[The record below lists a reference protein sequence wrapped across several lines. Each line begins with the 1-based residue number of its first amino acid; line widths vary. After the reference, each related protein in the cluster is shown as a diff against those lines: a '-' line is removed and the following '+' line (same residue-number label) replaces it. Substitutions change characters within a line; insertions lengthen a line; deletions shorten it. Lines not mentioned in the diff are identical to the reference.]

1 MRNLLAFFIKY
12 PITVDVLLVAA
23 LLFGA
28 IGWNNLNS
36 TFFPLT
42 PERFIII
49 NAVLPGASP
58 SEMEEGVV
66 QKIEEN
72 LKGISGVDRFTSTSS
87 ENAAVIT
94 VEALRSANSREVLA
108 DVENAVNQIASF
120 PVDLEP
126 VTVFLKENL
135 TLTITFAVTGKDMNL
150 STLKDLSRDIEDD
163 LRDFDGI
170 SKVELLGFPEEEIE
184 ISVNEDALRS
194 YNLNF
199 EQVGT
204 AIRSSNLDI
213 TGGSIKTEREELLI
227 RARLKESQP
236 SNLLNIVI
244 KADEDG
250 SIVRLNDIAR
260 VERQFVDVTNKI
272 ELNGQRAVEL
282 QIQNTDSEDILTTA
296 EDVKNYVAE
305 FNAGSDGIE
314 LSVINDRS
322 DLLRQ
327 RKELLIENGVI
338 GIILVLILLSMFLN
352 VRVAFW
358 VAAGLPVSFFGMFI
372 LANYFGATINV
383 ISLFGMIVVVG
394 ILVDDGIVVSEN
406 IYHQYEK
413 GKTRLRAALDGT
425 MEVIPPVVTAVLT
438 TMVAFSAFFFIDG
451 TAGDYF
457 SEMAFIVVATL
468 AVSLIEVLIILPS
481 HIGHSKALSHDYKKN
496 RVERFLDGGMVW
508 LRDRLY
514 RPVLT
519 FFLNFKF
526 LGLSI
531 AIGLFLIT
539 LGGLAGR
546 MIKVNYFPFI
556 DRDNFEV
563 AIKLAAGTREEITEA
578 YLDIIIE
585 AATQVNED
593 FREQMPDKENII
605 QDVEMILGP
614 SSNEG
619 KLNLIL
625 LSSELRGISSAV
637 VVNSL
642 REATGPIYDA
652 ENLSFGGAMPFGKP
666 VSISLL
672 SGNYHELSEVRTRL
686 KTAMMEIPELMDV
699 LDNDL
704 EGVREI
710 DVKLK
715 DKAFLLGLN
724 PAEVMRQVRNG
735 FFGYEVQRLQV
746 GEDELKVWV
755 RYDQEER
762 SSIYNLENM
771 YIRTPEGG
779 RYALREIA
787 DYSVERGQLNI
798 YHLDGK
804 RELKIEADL
813 ADPNGSAPD
822 IIEKIRNKILPS
834 ILAEYPSVTPLYEGQ
849 NREAQKTIQ
858 SAKVVLPLVLI
869 LIIGLVTFTFR
880 SFFQAIV
887 IMLLIP
893 FSLVG
898 VAWGHYFHGLP
909 LSIFSFLGII
919 ALIGVIVNDSLVLVS
934 KMNGYLKEGMDFK
947 DAVYEAG
954 VSRFRAIL
962 LTSAT
967 TIAGLAPLILEKSVQ
982 AQFLIPMAV
991 SLAYGILM
999 ATFLTLLVLPIL
1011 LSYLNHS
1018 KVYGKWFWLGI
1029 KPTHEEVEPAIIEK
1043 KSENEDL

>member
-1 MRNLLAFFIKY
+1 MRKLLAFFIKY
-12 PITVDVLLVAA
+12 PITVDVILVAT
-23 LLFGA
+23 LLFGT
-28 IGWNNLNS
+28 IGWNSLNS
-36 TFFPLT
+36 TFFPLV

-49 NAVLPGASP
+49 NAVFPGASP
-58 SEMEEGVV
+58 TEVEEGVV
-66 QKIEEN
+66 QRIEEN
-72 LKGISGVDRFTSTSS
+72 LKGISGVDRFTSVSS

-94 VEALRSANSREVLA
+94 VEALRSANSREVLD

-120 PVDLEP
+120 PEGLEP
-126 VTVFLKENL
+126 ITVFLRENL
-135 TLTITFAVTGKDMNL
+135 TLTITFSVTGEDMDL
-150 STLKDLSRDIEDD
+150 RTLKLIARQIEDD
-163 LRDFDGI
+163 IREFDGI
-170 SKVELLGFPEEEIE
+170 SKVDLLGFPDEEIE
-184 ISVNEDALRS
+184 IAVDEDALRS
-194 YNLNF
+194 YNLSF
-199 EQVGT
+199 EQVGLAVRT
-204 AIRSSNLDI
+204 ANLDI
-213 TGGSIKTEREELLI
+213 TGGSIKTDREELLI
-227 RARLKESQP
+227 RARYKEYEP
-236 SNLLNIVI
+236 AALLDIVI
-244 KADEDG
+244 KANEDG
-250 SIVRLNDIAR
+250 SIVRLDDIAD
-260 VERQFVDVTNKI
+260 VKRQFADVTNKI

-296 EDVKNYVAE
+296 EFIKEYIAG
-305 FNAGSDGIE
+305 FNKDHDQIK
-314 LSVINDRS
+314 LSIINDRS

-327 RKELLIENGVI
+327 RKELLIENGII

-352 VRVAFW
+352 IRVAFW

-425 MEVIPPVVTAVLT
+425 IEVIPPVITAVLT
-438 TMVAFSAFFFIDG
+438 TMAAFSSFFFIDG
-451 TAGDYF
+451 TAGDFF

-468 AVSLIEVLIILPS
+468 GVSLLEVLIILPS

-496 RVERFLDGGMVW
+496 RVERFFDRGMAW
-508 LRDRLY
+508 LRDTLY
-514 RPVLT
+514 RPALK
-519 FFLNFKF
+519 FFLNYKF
-526 LGLSI
+526 LGVSI
-531 AIGLFLIT
+531 AVGLFLIT
-539 LGGLAGR
+539 LGALAGR
-546 MIKVNYFPFI
+546 LIRVNYFPFI

-563 AIKLAAGTREEITEA
+563 NIKLPAGTRHEVTES
-578 YLDIIIE
+578 YLDVII
-585 AATQVNED
+585 AAADRVNED
-593 FREQMPDKENII
+593 LREQVPEGQDVI
-605 QDVEMILGP
+605 QDIELTLGP
-614 SSNEG
+614 ASNEG
-619 KLNLIL
+619 KLNVIL
-625 LSSELRGISSAV
+625 LSSEVRGIGSNV
-637 VVNSL
+637 VFNAL
-642 REATGPIYDA
+642 RQETGQIYDA

-672 SGNYHELSEVRTRL
+672 GNDYESLNQVMRKL
-686 KTAMMEIPELMDV
+686 KLAMLEIPDLMDV
-699 LDNDL
+699 VDNDL
-704 EGVREI
+704 AGVREI
-710 DVKLK
+710 RVKLK
-715 DKAFLLGLN
+715 DKAYLLGLT

-735 FFGYEVQRLQV
+735 FFGYEVQRLQE

-755 RYDQEER
+755 RYDEQER
-762 SSIYNLENM
+762 SNIYNLENM
-771 YIRTPEGG
+771 FIRTPEGG
-779 RYALREIA
+779 RYALSEIA
-787 DYSVERGQLNI
+787 DYRVERGQLNI

-804 RELKIEADL
+804 RELRIEADL

-822 IIEKIRNKILPS
+822 IIERIRTEILPP
-834 ILAEYPSVTPLYEGQ
+834 ILADYPDVTPLYEGQ

-858 SAKVVLPLVLI
+858 SARLVLPLVLV

-880 SFFQAIV
+880 SFFQALV

-898 VAWGHYFHGLP
+898 VAWGHYIHGLP

-934 KMNGYLKEGMDFK
+934 KMNGYLKEGMSFR

-967 TIAGLAPLILEKSVQ
+967 TVAGLAPLILEKSVQ

-991 SLAYGILM
+991 SLAYGIIM

-1018 KVYGKWFWLGI
+1018 KVYGKWFWTGT
-1029 KPTHEEVEPAIIEK
+1029 KPSHEEVEPALIEK
-1043 KSENEDL
+1043 QSENEEL